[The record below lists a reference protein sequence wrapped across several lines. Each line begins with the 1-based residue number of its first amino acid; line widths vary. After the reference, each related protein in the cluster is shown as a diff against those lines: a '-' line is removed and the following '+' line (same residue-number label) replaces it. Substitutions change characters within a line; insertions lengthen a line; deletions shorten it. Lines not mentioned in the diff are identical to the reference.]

1 MAEMEFNTV
10 DGFQGREVDIL
21 VLSTVRASEQSTSIH
36 NIGFVADVRRMNV
49 ALTRAKLSLWII
61 GSARTLQTNEH
72 WAALLKDAEER
83 GLVTPITRPYS
94 SAFKTKFNKD
104 PAVESSRNHF
114 KQLQHV
120 EKIKAINGQADVQK
134 KHSKDTYDR
143 RIVVDKTCIDAMT
156 GKNDLTPLAIIY
168 VFSEHKSV
176 IDGQNPLGT
185 TDAAY
190 AFAENNKSQNSK
202 CLKSSVRDV
211 IKIGSTSRKTGDK
224 LIKVPKSMHGDNPCE
239 NLQRNSEKLKNVG
252 GETQTQLNYT
262 VSKESLE
269 SSKCEARQP
278 TVGTRHRSSSLS
290 LKEDVDNASSQ
301 VGRPKSTIIA
311 TKQGVG
317 HNNDSRQVEKSKN
330 TIIERK
336 QQRDAVDALLSSAL
350 ISSRKPESS
359 LKKSLPVKRNL
370 SSTNTEGHAMRPPK
384 SRKGKQGFVSV
395 SCALSNFT

>member
-61 GSARTLQTNEH
+61 GNARTLQTNEH

-94 SAFKTKFNKD
+94 SIFKKKFIKD
-104 PAVESSRNHF
+104 PAVESSGNHF

-120 EKIKAINGQADVQK
+120 EKTKAINGQADVRK
-134 KHSKDTYDR
+134 KHSKDIYDR
-143 RIVVDKTCIDAMT
+143 RIMVNTTCTDTMT
-156 GKNDLTPLAIIY
+156 GKNDHTPLAIKY
-168 VFSEHKSV
+168 VFNENKRA
-176 IDGQNPLGT
+176 IDAKNSLDT

-202 CLKSSVRDV
+202 CLKSSVREV
-211 IKIGSTSRKTGDK
+211 SKIGSASKKTGDK
-224 LIKVPKSMHGDNPCE
+224 LIKIPKSVHGDNSCE
-239 NLQRNSEKLKNVG
+239 NLRRNSEKLKNVE
-252 GETQTQLNYT
+252 GEPQTQLNYT
-262 VSKESLE
+262 AA
-269 SSKCEARQP
+269 CEARQP
-278 TVGTRHRSSSLS
+278 TVGTRHRSRGS

-301 VGRPKSTIIA
+301 IGRPKNTIIA
-311 TKQGVG
+311 TTRGVG
-317 HNNDSRQVEKSKN
+317 DDKDSGRVEMPKN

-359 LKKSLPVKRNL
+359 LKSLPVKRNR
-370 SSTNTEGHAMRPPK
+370 SSMNTEDHAMRPPK
-384 SRKGKQGFVSV
+384 SRKGTQGFVSV
-395 SCALSNFT
+395 SYACSNFT